1 MPGELPL
8 VLLALLA
15 EQPQGGYQLLGE
27 LSRRFAPT
35 YRPSPGGVYPALA
48 ALRAEGLAKQVSGR
62 GSEYRLTARGRS
74 LLAEKRELLDQIEAR
89 TNATLEPGTT
99 LQPTIDRLV
108 ARVAELR
115 DRVDRAAVERILEN
129 ATKALADLEVRNEV

>member
-8 VLLALLA
+8 VLLALIS
-15 EQPQGGYQLLGE
+15 EHPRGGYQLLGE

-48 ALRAEGLAKQVSGR
+48 ALRTEGLIKQAAGR

-74 LLAEKRELLDQIEAR
+74 LLAEKRELLDQIDIR
-89 TNATLEPGTT
+89 TNSAPEFGAT
-99 LQPTIDRLV
+99 LQPTLDRLV

-115 DRVDRAAVERILEN
+115 NRVDRAAIEHILET
-129 ATKALADLEVRNEV
+129 ATSALADLEVRNEA